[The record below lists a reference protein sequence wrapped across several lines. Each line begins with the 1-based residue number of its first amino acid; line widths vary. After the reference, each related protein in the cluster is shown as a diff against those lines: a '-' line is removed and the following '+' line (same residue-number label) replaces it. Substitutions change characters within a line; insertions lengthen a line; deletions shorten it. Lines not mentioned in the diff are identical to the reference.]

1 MNAKNDWGVED
12 AFDVI
17 DYADQFWNK
26 LTKKEKDDDQTN
38 THKRRPSSVFGNKH
52 RQRWKSE
59 RTSIVE
65 RTGVHFRN
73 EVNTS
78 DKECEEF

>member
-26 LTKKEKDDDQTN
+26 LTKKENTNDIIN

-78 DKECEEF
+78 DKECKKF